1 MTWQRV
7 AEASSAVLKSPAR
20 GDFLDWLGYVLV
32 GLLGVLLL
40 PWWASGLVVVL
51 LAFWCVLVACGAVV
65 LSR

>member
-20 GDFLDWLGYVLV
+20 GDFLDWLVYVLV

>member
-7 AEASSAVLKSPAR
+7 AEASSAVLKSPAG
-20 GDFLDWLGYVLV
+20 GDFLDWLVYVLV

>member
-1 MTWQRV
+1 L
-7 AEASSAVLKSPAR
+7 A
-20 GDFLDWLGYVLV
+20 

-51 LAFWCVLVACGAVV
+51 LAFWCILVACGAVV